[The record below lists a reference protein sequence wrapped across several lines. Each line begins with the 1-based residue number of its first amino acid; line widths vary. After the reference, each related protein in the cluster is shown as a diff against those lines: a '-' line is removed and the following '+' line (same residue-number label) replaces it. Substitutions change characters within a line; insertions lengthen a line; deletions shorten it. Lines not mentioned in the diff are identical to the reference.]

1 MQLSVSE
8 PIIPFRETVVR
19 PPKVD
24 MVNEDLGKQQKVA
37 VIHQVSLRDLD
48 LEVSSGPGS
57 FLDLNTV
64 CSRT

>member
-1 MQLSVSE
+1 MSK

-37 VIHQVSLRDLD
+37 VIHQVSLQDLD
-48 LEVSSGPGS
+48 LDLDITSGPYTSLG
-57 FLDLNTV
+57 DLNTDG
-64 CSRT
+64 SRT